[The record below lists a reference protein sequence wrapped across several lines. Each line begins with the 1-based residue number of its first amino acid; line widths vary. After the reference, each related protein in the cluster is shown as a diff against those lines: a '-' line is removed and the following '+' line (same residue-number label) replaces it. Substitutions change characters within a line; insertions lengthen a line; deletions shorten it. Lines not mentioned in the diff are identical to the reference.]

1 MIPNKYEFSV
11 PKNFIFGSGVIKEAG
26 SKAKELNAKK
36 ILIVA
41 GENVRKAGLTKDVET
56 SLTAVGIP
64 YVYFSEFVPNPRD
77 YTCNK
82 GYEFAKKEKVD
93 TVIAVGGGS
102 AMDTAKAI
110 ATLLT
115 NGGDV
120 LDWCGADLL
129 KTDMAPL
136 IAIPTTA
143 GTGSEVTPFAVVTDS
158 KTQTKLN
165 ILDMR
170 VTPKYALVDP
180 HVLLNLPPHIMAATG
195 IDAMTHAV
203 EAYTCTVANPHTDVY
218 ALYAIRLISSNLRQA
233 VNNPDL
239 ESCTGMMLGSNTA
252 GIAFGFADVAAV
264 HCMAEALGGM
274 YDMAHGVANA
284 VLLPTV
290 SNWNIPANTKIC

>member
-11 PKNFIFGSGVIKEAG
+11 PTKIIFGSGVIKEAG

-218 ALYAIRLISSNLRQA
+218 ALYAIRLISSNLFHIYYSSAISKFSFSFYGYIIVFFLDYCRLY
-233 VNNPDL
+233 D
-239 ESCTGMMLGSNTA
+239 SCYCQCIVYNSTFKTFTFYTKLG
-252 GIAFGFADVAAV
+252 IR
-264 HCMAEALGGM
+264 
-274 YDMAHGVANA
+274 
-284 VLLPTV
+284 
-290 SNWNIPANTKIC
+290 I